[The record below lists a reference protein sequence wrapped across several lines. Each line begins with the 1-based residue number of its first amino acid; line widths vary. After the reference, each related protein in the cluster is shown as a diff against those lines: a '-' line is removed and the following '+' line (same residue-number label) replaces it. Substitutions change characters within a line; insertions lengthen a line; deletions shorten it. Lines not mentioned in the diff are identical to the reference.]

1 MATTMATLPP
11 PEARMSSSSMARSST
26 VRRMDWIRFFD
37 IALAL
42 AVLVLVAPLMLITAI
57 VIRMT
62 SPGPVLFVHKRIG
75 RHGDTFGCCKF
86 RTMATDADRRLADL
100 LERDPIARAEWQ
112 RDQKLRDDPRITAIG
127 QFLRRSSIDELPQ
140 IFNVLNGTMSWVGP
154 RPIVQA
160 EVDRYG
166 HHFSQYCTVR
176 PGITG
181 LWQVSGRS
189 NTSYRRRVAMDV
201 VYVRRRNVM
210 LNSVI
215 IARTVPAVL
224 LQRGSC

>member
-1 MATTMATLPP
+1 MNPLPIAT
-11 PEARMSSSSMARSST
+11 RW
-26 VRRMDWIRFFD
+26 DWIRFFD
-37 IALAL
+37 IFLAL
-42 AVLVLVAPLMLITAI
+42 AVLILVAPLMFIAAM
-57 VIRMT
+57 VIRIT
-62 SPGPVLFVHKRIG
+62 SPGPVFFVHNRIG
-75 RHGDTFGCCKF
+75 RHGETFGCCKF

-100 LERDPIARAEWQ
+100 LERDPVARAEWHQ
-112 RDQKLRDDPRITAIG
+112 DQKLRNDPRITAIG

-154 RPIVQA
+154 RPIVHA
-160 EVDRYG
+160 EITRYG
-166 HHFSQYCTVR
+166 HHFTQYCTVR

-210 LNSVI
+210 LNGMI